1 MALYVQVE
9 ALIGVYDLHEISEM
23 EQDNKERAGRKEQK
37 RAIITACFEIIYKL
51 FYTLIHHDECLICN
65 L

>member
-23 EQDNKERAGRKEQK
+23 EQDNKERAGRNKKE
-37 RAIITACFEIIYKL
+37 L
-51 FYTLIHHDECLICN
+51 
-65 L
+65 